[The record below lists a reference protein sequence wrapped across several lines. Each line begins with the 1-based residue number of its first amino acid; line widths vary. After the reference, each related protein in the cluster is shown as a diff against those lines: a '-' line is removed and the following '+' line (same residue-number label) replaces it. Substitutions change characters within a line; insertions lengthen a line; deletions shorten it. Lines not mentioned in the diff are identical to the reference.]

1 MHSDSYPATPPL
13 HLSSVAIFNWWARL
27 SWLLLFTLLM
37 LAELLPRPNFAPL
50 LFYSY
55 SGCKA
60 LMFVLL
66 GFLTPLAFWRFD
78 RVGLGVI
85 ASAVGAGAA
94 EMSQSLVEGHRSSW
108 LEFLLKMLLLLAGF
122 AVALSVRYDRKI
134 SVGRFGIRFTGSHLT
149 STD

>member
-1 MHSDSYPATPPL
+1 MHSGSYPAAPPL
-13 HLSSVAIFNWWARL
+13 HLPSVAIFNWRARL
-27 SWLLLFTLLM
+27 CWLVLFILLM

-66 GFLTPLAFWRFD
+66 GFLTPLTFWRFD
-78 RVGLGVI
+78 RIGLGVI
-85 ASAVGAGAA
+85 ASAIGAGAA
-94 EMSQSLVEGHRSSW
+94 EMSQSLVAGHRSSW
-108 LEFLLKMLLLLAGF
+108 LEFLLKVLLLLAGF

>member
-1 MHSDSYPATPPL
+1 
-13 HLSSVAIFNWWARL
+13 
-27 SWLLLFTLLM
+27 M

-78 RVGLGVI
+78 RIGLGVV
-85 ASAVGAGAA
+85 ASAVGAGVA
-94 EMSQSLVEGHRSSW
+94 EISQSLVAGHRSSFP
-108 LEFLLKMLLLLAGF
+108 EFLLKLLLLLTGF

-134 SVGRFGIRFTGSHLT
+134 AVGRFGIRFTGSHLT
-149 STD
+149 SPD